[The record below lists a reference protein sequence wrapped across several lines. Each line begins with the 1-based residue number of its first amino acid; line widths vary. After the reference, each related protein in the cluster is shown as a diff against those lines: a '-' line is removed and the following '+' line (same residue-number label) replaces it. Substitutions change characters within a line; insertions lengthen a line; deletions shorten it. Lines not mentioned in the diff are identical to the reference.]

1 MKDVYALLQGNVL
14 LSGGFHVEELAWL
27 VFSGVTV
34 RGLIIAHRRRRSQNA
49 QSTCGFRL
57 SPGRVGRVIN
67 FLVADLS
74 QSGRTV
80 HAVQV
85 AFVYV
90 LQVYLDP
97 TSQLR
102 YIKLSEAETRFMF
115 AADVGLSVVA
125 FGDESDVS
133 GVTHQIVLDVQ
144 L

>member
-90 LQVYLDP
+90 HQVYLDP